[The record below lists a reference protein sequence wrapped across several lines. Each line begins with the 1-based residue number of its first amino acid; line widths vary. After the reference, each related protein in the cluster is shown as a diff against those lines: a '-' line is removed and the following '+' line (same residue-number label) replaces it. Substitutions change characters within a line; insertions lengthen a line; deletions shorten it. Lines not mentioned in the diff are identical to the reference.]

1 MVPTINHWLGQPDV
15 IARFKIALEAAW
27 NDARPLPHMLFVG
40 PPGVG
45 KTELS
50 HLAAREM
57 GVRIHE
63 RLAQTLMSPGAV
75 NSLLLDAQDKELVFI
90 DEVHELLPLFQTTL
104 YRAMEDRQV
113 FVRGRDNKTMAM
125 PLNDITVCAA
135 TTDMYSLL
143 PPLRDRF
150 KVILPFSF
158 YDVSSLTEIAMQ
170 QASQMNIVL
179 TPEIA
184 QAIANRSRGTPR
196 LSIRIIESCYRYAR
210 SKGDTVVTREHFDST
225 IRLEGLDDIGLGPD
239 EQRYIRYLARKQ
251 EPVRLT
257 TLESALGVHRKTLQ
271 TVIEPFLVRAN
282 LIERSDR
289 GRSLTEEGL
298 RHLKIVNGVDSTN
311 V

>member
-1 MVPTINHWLGQPDV
+1 MVPTINHWLGQPEV
-15 IARFKIALEAAW
+15 IARFRIALEAAW
-27 NDARPLPHMLFVG
+27 NDARPLPHMLMVG

-45 KTELS
+45 KTELA

-57 GVRIHE
+57 GVNLHE

-75 NSLLLDAQDKELVFI
+75 NSLLLDAQDRDIVFI

-125 PLNDITVCAA
+125 PLNNITVCAA

-158 YDVSSLTEIAMQ
+158 YDMESLAQIAAQQAAQMEIA
-170 QASQMNIVL
+170 I

-184 QAIANRSRGTPR
+184 QAVAARSRGTPR
-196 LSIRIIESCYRYAR
+196 LSIRILEACHRYAR
-210 SKGDTVVTREHFDST
+210 SKGETEVTQKHFAAT
-225 IRLEGLDDIGLGPD
+225 IGLEGLDELGLGPD
-239 EQRYIRYLARKQ
+239 EQRYIRYLAKKQ
-251 EPVRLT
+251 DPVRLT

-282 LIERSDR
+282 LIERSDK
-289 GRSLTEEGL
+289 GRCLTEEGL
-298 RHLKIVNGVDSTN
+298 RHLKLVDGAESPQA
-311 V
+311 

>member
-1 MVPTINHWLGQPDV
+1 MVPTINHWLGQPEV

-27 NDARPLPHMLFVG
+27 NDAKPLPHMVLVG
-40 PPGVG
+40 PPGTG
-45 KTELS
+45 KTELA

-57 GVRIHE
+57 GVNIHE

-75 NSLLLDAQDKELVFI
+75 NALLLEAQDKELVFI
-90 DEVHELLPLFQTTL
+90 DEVHELQPLFQTTL

-125 PLNDITVCAA
+125 PLNNITVCAA

-158 YDVSSLTEIAMQ
+158 YDVDSLTEIAKQ
-170 QASQMNIVL
+170 QAAQMEIAI

-184 QAIANRSRGTPR
+184 RAVASRSRGTPR
-196 LSIRIIESCYRYAR
+196 LSIRILEACHRYAR
-210 SKGDTVVTREHFDST
+210 SKGDTEVTQQHFAAT
-225 IRLEGLDDIGLGPD
+225 IRLEGLDDLGLGPD
-239 EQRYIRYLARKQ
+239 EQRYIRYLAKKQ
-251 EPVRLT
+251 DPVRLT

-282 LIERSDR
+282 LIERSDK
-289 GRSLTEEGL
+289 GRCLTEEGL
-298 RHLKIVNGVDSTN
+298 RHLKLVDDVDSTQA
-311 V
+311 

>member
-1 MVPTINHWLGQPDV
+1 MVPTINHWLGQPEV
-15 IARFKIALEAAW
+15 LARFKIALEAAW
-27 NDARPLPHMLFVG
+27 NDAKPLPHMLFVG

-45 KTELS
+45 KTELA

-75 NSLLLDAQDKELVFI
+75 NSLLLDTEDKEIVFI

-113 FVRGRDNKTMAM
+113 FVSGRDDKTLAM
-125 PLNDITVCAA
+125 PLSNITICAA
-135 TTDMYSLL
+135 TTDVYSLL

-150 KVILPFSF
+150 KVTLPFTF
-158 YDVSSLTEIAMQ
+158 YDVGSLTEIAQQ
-170 QASQMNIVL
+170 QAIQMGIAI
-179 TPEIA
+179 THEIA
-184 QAIANRSRGTPR
+184 QAIASRSRGTPR
-196 LSIRIIESCYRYAR
+196 LSIRLLEACHRFTR
-210 SKGDTVVTREHFDST
+210 SKGETEVTREHFDAT
-225 IRLEGLDDIGLGPD
+225 IRLEGLDELGLGPD
-239 EQRYIRYLARKQ
+239 EQRYLRYLSRRQ

-289 GRSLTEEGL
+289 GRCLTEDGV
-298 RHLKIVNGVDSTN
+298 RHLQMAGGVDSAST
-311 V
+311 

>member
-1 MVPTINHWLGQPDV
+1 MVPTINHWLGQPEV

-27 NDARPLPHMLFVG
+27 NDAKPLPHMLMVG

-45 KTELS
+45 KTELA

-57 GVRIHE
+57 GVGIHE

-75 NSLLLDAQDKELVFI
+75 NSLLLDAQEKEIVFI
-90 DEVHELLPLFQTTL
+90 DEVHELQPLFQTTL

-125 PLNDITVCAA
+125 PINDITVCAA

-158 YDVSSLTEIAMQ
+158 YDVDSLTEIAKQ
-170 QASQMNIVL
+170 QASQMGIAI

-184 QAIANRSRGTPR
+184 QAIARRSRGTPR
-196 LSIRIIESCYRYAR
+196 LSIRIIEACYRYAR
-210 SKGDTVVTREHFDST
+210 SKGDTEVTREHFDAT
-225 IRLEGLDDIGLGPD
+225 IRLEGLDDLGLGPD
-239 EQRYIRYLARKQ
+239 EQRYIRYLAKKQ
-251 EPVRLT
+251 DPVRLT
-257 TLESALGVHRKTLQ
+257 TLESALGIHRKTLQ

-289 GRSLTEEGL
+289 GRSITEEGL
-298 RHLKIVNGVDSTN
+298 RHLKLVESVGSASP
-311 V
+311 